1 MTSRALGRWQSV
13 HTWSSLACTLF
24 LLMLCITGLPLIF
37 SQEIEDAA
45 STPLP
50 ARSGV
55 AARAPWASLDMLV
68 RTARDRYPDE
78 VVRFVFI
85 DDDEPRAKVVMA
97 AADSPDQS
105 KDHRIEFDLRTA
117 EVVADTQPGG
127 ALSTSATTMG
137 WLLRLHTDLLA
148 GFAGEMTLAVVGL
161 VIVLALVSG
170 VVLYA
175 SYMRKLA
182 FGAVRTRTWRMTWLD
197 RHNLLGVCVLVW
209 ALVVGLTGVVNELSK
224 PLSDHWRRTDMS
236 ALLRGHQGQTVTSPR
251 NPAQSAF
258 VTVRA
263 ALAGRNVTSLIF
275 PSRPFSN
282 PHHYLVWTNGNTPLT
297 HRLFTAALVDAQTG
311 ELTAVAQMPAY
322 LRAVISYE
330 RRRAAWSKICEVI
343 ISSSAPVRDEG
354 LQLRRTVSGEPI
366 AEHDSTESS
375 IDRSGGPSRSSSRTG
390 GFSLVGRPLRRLT
403 KACCIEVARKCA
415 SASVSA
421 ANTLK
426 PSITYGLSSCA
437 DGGRWRG
444 RARSPASSS
453 AARSARR
460 RRTAGRGAAASWAPN
475 RLEPRIH
482 TGTSRPAPGTARTW
496 RRGESAK

>member
-1 MTSRALGRWQSV
+1 V
-13 HTWSSLACTLF
+13 HVF
-24 LLMLCITGLPLIF
+24 DF
-37 SQEIEDAA
+37 SAIRRVA
-45 STPLP
+45 STMWSP
-50 ARSGV
+50 
-55 AARAPWASLDMLV
+55 
-68 RTARDRYPDE
+68 
-78 VVRFVFI
+78 
-85 DDDEPRAKVVMA
+85 VMA

-322 LRAVISYE
+322 LRA
-330 RRRAAWSKICEVI
+330 
-343 ISSSAPVRDEG
+343 
-354 LQLRRTVSGEPI
+354 LQL
-366 AEHDSTESS
+366 A
-375 IDRSGGPSRSSSRTG
+375 
-390 GFSLVGRPLRRLT
+390 RPLHFGD
-403 KACCIEVARKCA
+403 
-415 SASVSA
+415 
-421 ANTLK
+421 
-426 PSITYGLSSCA
+426 YGGL
-437 DGGRWRG
+437 
-444 RARSPASSS
+444 PM
-453 AARSARR
+453 
-460 RRTAGRGAAASWAPN
+460 
-475 RLEPRIH
+475 
-482 TGTSRPAPGTARTW
+482 
-496 RRGESAK
+496 KVV